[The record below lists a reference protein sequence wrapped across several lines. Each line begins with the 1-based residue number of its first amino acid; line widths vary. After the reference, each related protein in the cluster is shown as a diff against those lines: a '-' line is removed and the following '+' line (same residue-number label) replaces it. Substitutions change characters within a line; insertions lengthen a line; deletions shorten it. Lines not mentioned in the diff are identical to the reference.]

1 MSTHTKAVID
11 AQLAAFADEVGSE
24 GPVAVEGGRTRW
36 ELGGPLEEARIVR
49 APNGIVDYIPE
60 EMIVTVRAGTSV
72 SDLHAALAEKNQWT
86 ALPERGGTVGG
97 ALAVGQSDYRRMAR
111 GDIRSA
117 PLQIR
122 YVSAEGELVK
132 SGGPTVKNVS
142 GFDLPRLLTG
152 SLGTLGCIGEVTLR
166 TNPIPPVI
174 TWLRSSDA
182 DPFAVYSTLLAPGA
196 VLWDGTEV
204 TVMLTGHGV
213 DVAHDIDVLRTLG
226 TFEECEA
233 PPAPAG
239 HRWSLKPGDLRTLE
253 TESQSAP
260 TTGTFVAEVGVG
272 VVHAAKPQP
281 RSAMSPAVTAVH
293 DRMKA
298 AFDPTGRLNPGR
310 RAGTR

>member
-1 MSTHTKAVID
+1 MSTHTHPTVD
-11 AQLAAFADEVGSE
+11 AQLAAFAEEVGTE

-36 ELGGPLEEARIVR
+36 DLGGPLAEARIVH
-49 APNGIVDYIPE
+49 APEGIVDYIPE

-72 SDLHAALAEKNQWT
+72 SDLHAALAEKSQWT

-111 GDIRSA
+111 GDLRSA

-152 SLGTLGCIGEVTLR
+152 SLGTLGCLGEVTLR

-174 TWLRSSDA
+174 TWLRSTDA
-182 DPFAVYSTLLAPGA
+182 DPFAVFAELLAPGA
-196 VLWDGTEV
+196 VLWDGTTV

-213 DVAHDIDVLRTLG
+213 DVSHDIDVLSSLG
-226 TFEECEA
+226 TFAECEA
-233 PPAPAG
+233 PPAPQG
-239 HRWSLKPGDLRTLE
+239 HRWSLKPGDLRGLAAGST
-253 TESQSAP
+253 SSHD
-260 TTGTFVAEVGVG
+260 TGAFLAEVGVG
-272 VVHAAKPQP
+272 VVHCEKPQA
-281 RSAMSPAVTAVH
+281 RPALPAAIAAVH

-298 AFDPTGRLNPGR
+298 EFDPTGRLNPGR